1 MRISVIGCGYLGAV
15 HAACL
20 SSAGHDVV
28 GIEHDPERAHA
39 LQQGAPAIHE
49 PHLEDLLREQLTAG
63 RLAFST
69 EDSAAEDC
77 DVHFVCVGTPQRDDT
92 GASDTRA
99 VHSAIDA
106 LAAHV
111 RPGQIVVGKSTVPVG
126 TAERAAARLAERA
139 PGVPLVW
146 NPEFLREGTA
156 VADTLR
162 PERLIYGVDRS
173 GATGDDSTRRAVD
186 RLDEVYAPQLRAGV
200 PRLVTDLA
208 TAQLVKVAANSFLAA
223 KISFINAM
231 AEVCEASGG
240 DVDRLADALGMD
252 ERIGRSF
259 LDAGL
264 GFGGGCLPKDVRGF
278 RTRAREL
285 GAHGADTLLGAVDEI
300 NAQAVQDVVE
310 LVRDR
315 LDGTLAGRRVCVLGA
330 AFKPRSDDVR
340 EAPGLALAEALRRGG
355 AQVTVAD
362 PLGVRGARRSHPQ
375 VAATD
380 DLGVALRGAHVTVLA
395 TAWPEYLRTDPYWAG
410 RRVARRLLVDGRG
423 AMPAGE
429 WREAGW
435 EVRSIGRRADD
446 GPDATDLDTIEP
458 ASRRVAAVG
467 TASGASEDDDV
478 PYVPPRAAVFAPAGG
493 VR

>member
-20 SSAGHDVV
+20 ASAGHDVV

-39 LQQGAPAIHE
+39 LQRGAPEIHE
-49 PHLEDLLREQLTAG
+49 PHLEELLREGLAAG
-63 RLAFST
+63 RLAFSPRDT
-69 EDSAAEDC
+69 AAEGC

-99 VHSAIDA
+99 VHGAIDA
-106 LAAHV
+106 LAARV
-111 RPGQIVVGKSTVPVG
+111 RPGQVVVGKSTVPVG
-126 TAERAAARLAERA
+126 TAEEAAARLAERS

-162 PERLIYGVDRS
+162 PERLVYGVDRS
-173 GATGDDSTRRAVD
+173 GHERTARAVAL
-186 RLDEVYAPQLRAGV
+186 LDEVYAPQLRAGV

-240 DVDRLADALGMD
+240 DVDELADAIGMD

-285 GAHGADTLLGAVDEI
+285 GAGGADALLGAVDDI
-300 NAQAVQDVVE
+300 NARAALDVVE
-310 LVRDR
+310 LVRER
-315 LDGTLAGRRVCVLGA
+315 LGGVLAGHRVCVLGA
-330 AFKPRSDDVR
+330 TFKPRSDDVR
-340 EAPGLALAEALRRGG
+340 DAPGLAIAEALRREG
-355 AQVTVAD
+355 ARVTVAD

-375 VAATD
+375 LRATD
-380 DLGVALRGAHVTVLA
+380 DLALALEGAHAVVLA
-395 TAWPEYLRTDPYWAG
+395 TAWPEYLRMDPHWAG
-410 RRVARRLLVDGRG
+410 EQVARRLLVDGRG
-423 AMPAGE
+423 AMPTALWQE
-429 WREAGW
+429 VGW
-435 EVRSIGRRADD
+435 EVRSIGRRGDRTTDGVLAAGRDRHGHGGMSRIGPGSLNGMADGED
-446 GPDATDLDTIEP
+446 PSDRTWSQVGAPGTRQP
-458 ASRRVAAVG
+458 A
-467 TASGASEDDDV
+467 
-478 PYVPPRAAVFAPAGG
+478 
-493 VR
+493 